1 MSKRELKSVGDIIKA
16 ILMMMLGVVTIPLAD
31 GDATFCLVV
40 WVVCIVCIY
49 CNIRYIFHIRHLRY
63 IRYLRRMKH
72 MRRERPS
79 V

>member
-1 MSKRELKSVGDIIKA
+1 MSKKELKSVGDIIKA
-16 ILMMMLGVVTIPLAD
+16 ILMMMIGVVTIPLAD

-40 WVVCIVCIY
+40 WLVCIVCIY
-49 CNIRYIFHIRHLRY
+49 CNVRYIFHIRHLRHL
-63 IRYLRRMKH
+63 RYLRRMKR